1 MRCDR
6 GSVRDFVC
14 SSFTIFPESRSNIAA
29 PPHLQRHRSRSLVSA
44 FRRFLIALALPASVI
59 FIASAAAE
67 TPIEIKLDQAQI
79 IRLPERVATLVIGNP
94 QVADGTLQKG
104 GLLVVTGKSY
114 GTTNIIALDAS
125 GEVLVEHNITV
136 GAPRESSLTVWRGVS
151 RETWSCAP
159 RCEASVMLGDAQEY
173 FDAAVKQ
180 VETRNGF
187 AGGRAQSKGAD

>member
-1 MRCDR
+1 V
-6 GSVRDFVC
+6 SVLRPKLLA
-14 SSFTIFPESRSNIAA
+14 II
-29 PPHLQRHRSRSLVSA
+29 PPALV
-44 FRRFLIALALPASVI
+44 ALVAT
-59 FIASAAAE
+59 AAAE

-114 GTTNIIALDAS
+114 GTTNIIALDSS
-125 GEVLVEHNITV
+125 GEVLVQHNVTV
-136 GAPRESSLTVWRGVS
+136 GAPRDTSLTVWRGVA

-173 FDAAVKQ
+173 FESAVKQ

-187 AGGRAQSKGAD
+187 AGGRAKSDER